1 MLEMQNVSK
10 TLGSRK
16 ILESVSLRL
25 KDGEVLCLM
34 GPSGLGKTTILETA
48 CGLIKPDRGEVLTNS
63 RLAYA
68 FQDNALI
75 PWQTAM
81 GNMVFALS
89 SYMDRQRAKS
99 ESEKWLKRL
108 GLFEAAALYP
118 GQMSGGMRRRLN
130 LARAFAIKPQLML
143 LDEPFAF
150 LDEAW
155 QDRLTRL
162 IAEFQ
167 KKHNSSFLMV
177 SHQLEPVRELG
188 GRLVRLHSSPVV
200 LAT

>member
-1 MLEMQNVSK
+1 MRNVAK
-10 TLGSRK
+10 TLGKRK

-25 KDGEVLCLM
+25 KPGEVLCLM

-48 CGLIKPDRGEVLTNS
+48 CGLIKPDQGEVLTGA

-75 PWQTAM
+75 PWQT
-81 GNMVFALS
+81 GLDNILFALS
-89 SYMDRQRAKS
+89 SFRDRSKARLKA
-99 ESEKWLKRL
+99 ENWLKRL
-108 GLFEAAALYP
+108 GLLEAAGLYP
-118 GQMSGGMRRRLN
+118 NQMSGGMRRRLN

-155 QDRLTRL
+155 QEKLIRL

-167 KKHNSSFLMV
+167 KEYESAFLMV

-188 GRLVRLHSSPVV
+188 GRLVRVYSSPVV
-200 LAT
+200 LNDQGG

>member
-10 TLGSRK
+10 TLGRRK